1 MRNPPSLPVVLFGVP
16 VHNLSA
22 EEALDRVL
30 RDAEER
36 RPCHVVTSN
45 LDFLRQ
51 SRHDPEMH
59 RIHLDADLVLADGMP
74 LIWLSR
80 LFGAPLKER
89 VAGSDLVPRLAER
102 ARAAGLSVFA
112 VGGAPGVAERALG
125 VLRERFP
132 GLHVSGWASP
142 PVAPLLRMET
152 DEIRRS
158 VSEKRPHIV
167 FVALGTPKQEKW
179 IRLHH
184 GEAGMAVAVGIGG
197 SLDFLAGTQTRAPR
211 LFQRA
216 GLEWLWRL
224 LGSPRRLLGRYAGD
238 FAFLSWM
245 LLRTALVR
253 LSPRGRAPA
262 GGWPDDDRLARA
274 GAIWTAFPRLKNA
287 EEAAAFAADVETRR
301 RGGPVVLDL
310 SDAAWLDSLE
320 LGVLAH
326 LARECRIDGGRL
338 FLACVPPRARRL
350 LRLFRM
356 ERFLEIADDGPSL
369 ERELGRLP
377 DAAGV
382 VRLRRAGPRLQVL
395 LPREFAGPAVRRAR
409 EELMAVWR
417 EGGLKEVVI
426 DAARTEY
433 LDVAG
438 ARLLLAFQRLVERGG
453 EGSVWI
459 LGISPPLLDRLKKEG
474 HDLARVDRRKR
485 FRIAEAVDPV
495 AEARP

>member
-1 MRNPPSLPVVLFGVP
+1 METPLPIVLLGVP

-51 SRHDPEMH
+51 SRTDPEMH

-74 LIWLSR
+74 LLWLSR
-80 LFGAPLKER
+80 LFGCPLKER

-112 VGGAPGVAERALG
+112 VGGAPGVAERALR
-125 VLRERFP
+125 VLSERFP
-132 GLHVSGWASP
+132 GLRVSGWMSP

-152 DEIRRS
+152 DEIRDR
-158 VSEKRPHIV
+158 VLETKPHIL

-179 IRLHH
+179 IRLLHAE
-184 GEAGMAVAVGIGG
+184 GGMAVAVGIGG
-197 SLDFLAGTQTRAPR
+197 SLDFLAGTQVRAPR
-211 LFQRA
+211 VFQRL

-224 LGSPRRLLGRYAGD
+224 LGSPRRLFGRYAGD
-238 FAFLSWM
+238 FAYLIGM
-245 LLRTALVR
+245 LARAALVR
-253 LSPRGRAPA
+253 LSPRGRVPA
-262 GGWPDDDRLARA
+262 GAWPDDDRLARR
-274 GAIWTAFPRLKNA
+274 GAVWMAFPRLPDPA
-287 EEAAAFAADVETRR
+287 AAAAFAAEVEARR

-310 SDAAWLDSLE
+310 SAAGWLDSVE

-326 LARECRIDGGRL
+326 VARECRIDGGRL
-338 FLACVPPRARRL
+338 FAVCVAPRVRRL

-356 ERFLEIADDGPSL
+356 DRFLEIPEDGPAL
-369 ERELGRLP
+369 ERELDRLSG
-377 DAAGV
+377 AATRI
-382 VRLRRAGPRLQVL
+382 RLHRAGARLQAL
-395 LPREFAGPAVRRAR
+395 LPREFAGPVVQRAR
-409 EELMAVWR
+409 EELLSAWR
-417 EGGLKEVVI
+417 EGGMTEVVV

-433 LDVAG
+433 VDGAG

-453 EGSVWI
+453 EGSLWI
-459 LGISPPLLDRLKKEG
+459 LGLSAELLERLKKDG

-485 FRIAEAVDPV
+485 FRIAEAVEPV
-495 AEARP
+495 AGGGP